1 MKDNKPKLYKFS
13 EIEHRLHTL
22 EPGKSYIKP
31 FVTSA
36 VSDTMCGGLNFLNE
50 VSVPWELTCDEIIY
64 CMEGTFRLTCDGVA
78 YECNPGDVL
87 YIPKDNSI
95 AYECDEKCIIFYAAY
110 PHDWKQQAG
119 ITFVPGIDPEDMP
132 QNQNIIMSNSS
143 SRLINLNQN
152 NDTNADSGT
161 PLPTRDTLKDKL
173 NQQIIDLLE
182 LDGRLPFKEIAN
194 TLDISEGTV
203 RNRVNR
209 MKDAGVLQ
217 IKALVDRSAINYST
231 DSMLGIKVASNSS
244 PSLVAQRL
252 ESCNEIVFIMWVTG
266 RYDLLVEIAS
276 ESDDTLS
283 KFLEEHCFNN
293 DDIKDVE
300 VMKGLAT
307 FKNQFLLKSQEKI

>member
-1 MKDNKPKLYKFS
+1 
-13 EIEHRLHTL
+13 
-22 EPGKSYIKP
+22 
-31 FVTSA
+31 
-36 VSDTMCGGLNFLNE
+36 
-50 VSVPWELTCDEIIY
+50 
-64 CMEGTFRLTCDGVA
+64 
-78 YECNPGDVL
+78 
-87 YIPKDNSI
+87 
-95 AYECDEKCIIFYAAY
+95 
-110 PHDWKQQAG
+110 
-119 ITFVPGIDPEDMP
+119 
-132 QNQNIIMSNSS
+132 MSNSS

>member
-1 MKDNKPKLYKFS
+1 MLEGNTKKKFNN
-13 EIEHRLHTL
+13 
-22 EPGKSYIKP
+22 IKN
-31 FVTSA
+31 VILA
-36 VSDTMCGGLNFLNE
+36 
-50 VSVPWELTCDEIIY
+50 
-64 CMEGTFRLTCDGVA
+64 
-78 YECNPGDVL
+78 
-87 YIPKDNSI
+87 SI
-95 AYECDEKCIIFYAAY
+95 
-110 PHDWKQQAG
+110 
-119 ITFVPGIDPEDMP
+119 
-132 QNQNIIMSNSS
+132 
-143 SRLINLNQN
+143 RLINLNQN
-152 NDTNADSGT
+152 NDSNTDSST

-244 PSLVAQRL
+244 PSSVAQRL

-300 VMKGLAT
+300 VMKGLST

>member
-1 MKDNKPKLYKFS
+1 
-13 EIEHRLHTL
+13 
-22 EPGKSYIKP
+22 
-31 FVTSA
+31 
-36 VSDTMCGGLNFLNE
+36 
-50 VSVPWELTCDEIIY
+50 
-64 CMEGTFRLTCDGVA
+64 
-78 YECNPGDVL
+78 
-87 YIPKDNSI
+87 
-95 AYECDEKCIIFYAAY
+95 
-110 PHDWKQQAG
+110 
-119 ITFVPGIDPEDMP
+119 
-132 QNQNIIMSNSS
+132 MSSSS
-143 SRLINLNQN
+143 SRLLNLTQQN
-152 NDTNADSGT
+152 DSSHDVNSH
-161 PLPTRDTLKDKL
+161 LPTRDTLKDKL

-231 DSMLGIKVASNSS
+231 DSMLGIKVSSSSS
-244 PSLVAQRL
+244 PSLVAKRL

-283 KFLEEHCFNN
+283 HFLEEHCFNN

-300 VMKGLAT
+300 VMKGLST

>member
-1 MKDNKPKLYKFS
+1 
-13 EIEHRLHTL
+13 
-22 EPGKSYIKP
+22 
-31 FVTSA
+31 
-36 VSDTMCGGLNFLNE
+36 
-50 VSVPWELTCDEIIY
+50 
-64 CMEGTFRLTCDGVA
+64 
-78 YECNPGDVL
+78 
-87 YIPKDNSI
+87 
-95 AYECDEKCIIFYAAY
+95 
-110 PHDWKQQAG
+110 
-119 ITFVPGIDPEDMP
+119 
-132 QNQNIIMSNSS
+132 MSNSS

-152 NDTNADSGT
+152 NDSNTDSST

-244 PSLVAQRL
+244 PSSVAQRL

-293 DDIKDVE
+293 DDIKE
-300 VMKGLAT
+300 RNLPNQTKGLVITNIENDSPLINSIELNSIIIEAQKKKIKSANELKQVVSQVLKT
-307 FKNQFLLKSQEKI
+307 NQKTILLVIYNSQNQRRYIGIKLK